1 MSDAETILADQCRLQ
16 ARIVR
21 ERMPRWIAW
30 IFVAGFFFSSLGL
43 SVSIATY
50 LDHREFSASAIGFAL
65 CFVLFGAALVQ
76 LVLPFRPQPR
86 VVPYFPQELG
96 PLGGETMAA
105 FRRGR
110 SLYLEMSALD
120 ARAAGLGVKPL
131 SAFGFRYD
139 HFGQEVEWHKAEDG
153 LATVRALRA
162 QAASADLQADLA
174 TLASLL
180 QTAAEKRV
188 PFSLVLRLQPK
199 DNLQMVCTRETRQ
212 GSFW

>member
-1 MSDAETILADQCRLQ
+1 MSDAETLLAEQCRLQ

-21 ERMPRWIAW
+21 ERMPVWVRW

-43 SVSIATY
+43 GVSIANL
-50 LDHREFSASAIGFAL
+50 LDQRPVTAALFGFAV
-65 CFVLFGAALVQ
+65 CFVLFGWAVVQ
-76 LVLPFRPQPR
+76 MVMPLRPEPR
-86 VVPYFPQELG
+86 VVPYFPSELG

-110 SLYLEMSALD
+110 SLYLEMPALD
-120 ARAAGLGVKPL
+120 ARALGLGVKPL

-139 HFGQEVEWHKAEDG
+139 HFGQEVQWHRAEEG
-153 LATVRALRA
+153 LATVQALKE
-162 QAASADLQADLA
+162 QATSAELQADLA

-180 QTAAEKRV
+180 RTAADKHV
-188 PFSLVLRLQPK
+188 PFSLVLRLHPK